1 MSTMLGFLRRL
12 GSCRPPEHTKVT
24 ERARVEPPA
33 QVLNGV
39 ECRRRMGLHS
49 NGVTGTQRFE
59 VEGGEQR
66 HHGSGRRL
74 LAADLD
80 TVLVGPNHV
89 GVVHHEGPEPQYAAL
104 AAIVDIEFSHCRAYG
119 LWAPT

>member
-1 MSTMLGFLRRL
+1 MLGFLRRL

-39 ECRRRMGLHS
+39 ECGGSMGLHS

-74 LAADLD
+74 VAADLD

-89 GVVHHEGPEPQYAAL
+89 GVVHHPGPEPQYPAL
-104 AAIVDIEFSHCRAYG
+104 DAIEDLEVRHGRA
-119 LWAPT
+119 